1 MVGRKKVFLGIAFI
15 VIQSVVMLNVVM
27 LSVAA
32 PLNLVMQKRFLKA
45 FLPKNRRTMGC
56 FVK

>member
-1 MVGRKKVFLGIAFI
+1 
-15 VIQSVVMLNVVM
+15 MLNVVM

-45 FLPKNRRTMGC
+45 FLPKKTEGLWVVLLNSI
-56 FVK
+56 